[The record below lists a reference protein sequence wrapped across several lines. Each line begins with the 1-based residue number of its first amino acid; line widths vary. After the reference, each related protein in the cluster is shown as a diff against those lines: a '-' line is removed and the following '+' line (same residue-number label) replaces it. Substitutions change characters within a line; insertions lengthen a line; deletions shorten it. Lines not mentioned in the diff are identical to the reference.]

1 MLRNTSPSGRNLRT
15 VWWIPT
21 QPYRG
26 AHFATF
32 PEKIPELCILAGT
45 SELGACAECGTPW
58 TREVRAVGGAIGRAQ
73 KLEAPLV
80 SGRAPVAD
88 APGWHDGSYRRVDL
102 GFRKRCSCETIRT
115 VPCLVLDPFAGS
127 GTVLAVARRLGRRS
141 IGIELNPDYVFL
153 ARRRSAGETRGCC
166 RTGGCLSMTRVA
178 LYARVSTKEQSTEA
192 QVSQLTAYCQARGWA
207 EISVFRDDGIS
218 GVRDNRPELD
228 RLRERLASG
237 DFDTIVVSKMDR
249 LGRSLGMI
257 LRFWDDAEAAGARV
271 IVIDQGIDTST
282 PSGRLQRN
290 MLAAL
295 AEFEREL
302 ILERTQAGIARARAL
317 GKKFGAP
324 RRIPESV
331 AREVWARR
339 AQRESLRMISQ
350 RMNLKL
356 GAVRSVLRREC
367 TSECGGVARNLLPI
381 RLQVALPCPARQNR
395 PRCRDRSLFRVGLR

>member
-1 MLRNTSPSGRNLRT
+1 VT
-15 VWWIPT
+15 
-21 QPYRG
+21 
-26 AHFATF
+26 
-32 PEKIPELCILAGT
+32 C
-45 SELGACAECGTPW
+45 
-58 TREVRAVGGAIGRAQ
+58 
-73 KLEAPLV
+73 
-80 SGRAPVAD
+80 
-88 APGWHDGSYRRVDL
+88 
-102 GFRKRCSCETIRT
+102 
-115 VPCLVLDPFAGS
+115 
-127 GTVLAVARRLGRRS
+127 
-141 IGIELNPDYVFL
+141 
-153 ARRRSAGETRGCC
+153 
-166 RTGGCLSMTRVA
+166 VA

-192 QVSQLTAYCQARGWA
+192 QVAQLTTYCQARGWTDVA
-207 EISVFRDDGIS
+207 VFRDDGIS

-237 DFDTIVVSKMDR
+237 DVDTIVVSKMDR

-257 LRFWDDAEAAGARV
+257 LRFWGDAEAVAARV

-331 AREVWARR
+331 AREVQVRR
-339 AQRESLRMISQ
+339 ARGESLRQISQ

-356 GAVRSVLRREC
+356 GAVRSVLRRNRTPSAEPN
-367 TSECGGVARNLLPI
+367 APPRPI
-381 RLQVALPCPARQNR
+381 PVE
-395 PRCRDRSLFRVGLR
+395 G